1 VNAPARPPR
10 TEHATAPTDSLH
22 DATQLRYARWL
33 ELGARAS
40 LAVMAAGFALY
51 LSGLLEPLVPLPRL
65 AALWRLPVGEFL
77 AQTGAPTGWAW
88 LRQLDHGDIVGEL
101 GVAMLALC
109 SLPCVLSLWPLFR
122 ARGDRVY
129 AGLCIAQAAVLVLS
143 ASGLIHVG

>member
-1 VNAPARPPR
+1 VS
-10 TEHATAPTDSLH
+10 TLH
-22 DATQLRYARWL
+22 QATQLRYARWL
-33 ELGARAS
+33 EIGANAG
-40 LAVMAAGFALY
+40 LLVMALGFVLY

-65 AALWRLPVGEFL
+65 AELWGLPVGEFL

-101 GVAMLALC
+101 GVAVLALC
-109 SLPCVLSLWPLFR
+109 SLPCVLALWPLFR

-129 AGLCIAQAAVLVLS
+129 AALCIAQAAVLLLS